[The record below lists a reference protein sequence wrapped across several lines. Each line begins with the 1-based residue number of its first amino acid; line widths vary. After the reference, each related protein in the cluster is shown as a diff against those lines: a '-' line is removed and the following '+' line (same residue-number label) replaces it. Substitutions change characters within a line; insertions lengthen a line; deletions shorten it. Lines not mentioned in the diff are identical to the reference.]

1 MADRTE
7 SSIVVAATPAAVID
21 AIADFEAYPA
31 WVSDV
36 TEARILSEEGDGWAD
51 QVQFTL
57 DAGVLRDTYVLE
69 YDWDI
74 VESGAGVV
82 SWNLVKSNILKVMS
96 GSYTLKPEGRRKT
109 HVTYRLA
116 VAVKIP
122 IIGALKRRA
131 EQVIVDTA
139 LANLKKRVES

>member
-21 AIADFEAYPA
+21 AIADFEAYPE

-36 TEARILSEEGDGWAD
+36 TEACILSEEGDGWAD
-51 QVQFTL
+51 QVRFTL

-82 SWNLVKSNILKVMS
+82 SWNLVKSNILKVMT